1 MVISTNL
8 DYVGS
13 LISSYFLEKKY
24 TALKLIR
31 AISGIQLIPYI
42 KFAYHYNAVG
52 SDERHLSLFQ
62 RGFFMLTYLIC
73 PKIQIFLLLF
83 CRLKK
88 IRTCFTFK
96 ARQACIK
103 GP

>member
-13 LISSYFLEKKY
+13 LISYFLEKKY

-31 AISGIQLIPYI
+31 VISGIQLLPYI
-42 KFAYHYNAVG
+42 KFAYHYHAVG
-52 SDERHLSLFQ
+52 SDKTPQYVSKEDSLW
-62 RGFFMLTYLIC
+62 TYLIC

-96 ARQACIK
+96 AKQAYIK

>member
-13 LISSYFLEKKY
+13 LISSYFLEKY

-52 SDERHLSLFQ
+52 SDKTPQYVPKRILYVDLSYLPKNTD
-62 RGFFMLTYLIC
+62 FFTSVL
-73 PKIQIFLLLF
+73 
-83 CRLKK
+83 
-88 IRTCFTFK
+88 
-96 ARQACIK
+96 
-103 GP
+103 